1 MSHNICVLPSGS
13 RANNSVEVLTGELSN
28 KITLFSKARGVEFL
42 GPVGIVALKWKTL
55 ILTSSFVTN
64 TPPIISQTH
73 WGEGKFW
80 AFFHFR
86 LINKHSF
93 LPKCTWKE
101 QLFVAF
107 NKTQSWLKRI
117 TFFFSCN
124 RCQNTSRDTIPH
136 SVPTTISKPHFFSPT
151 SMDYTLLNTQVIRI
165 HSMWQYRRPD
175 HAHPFMTQEHVLTIG
190 TETQTQL
197 FPQTE

>member
-1 MSHNICVLPSGS
+1 MENSYTHTVLCNQHTTNNI
-13 RANNSVEVLTGELSN
+13 ANTLRRR
-28 KITLFSKARGVEFL
+28 KIL
-42 GPVGIVALKWKTL
+42 G
-55 ILTSSFVTN
+55 F
-64 TPPIISQTH
+64 
-73 WGEGKFW
+73 
-80 AFFHFR
+80 FFHFR
-86 LINKHSF
+86 LINKHFF

-101 QLFVAF
+101 RLFVTF

-117 TFFFSCN
+117 TLFFFYPATDVRTRQGIQSLTQYLQ
-124 RCQNTSRDTIPH
+124 RYQNPI
-136 SVPTTISKPHFFSPT
+136 FFFPT
-151 SMDYTLLNTQVIRI
+151 SMDYTLFNTQVIRI

>member
-13 RANNSVEVLTGELSN
+13 RANNRVEVLTGELSN

-42 GPVGIVALKWKTL
+42 APVGIVALKWKTL
-55 ILTSSFVTN
+55 ILTLSFVTN

-80 AFFHFR
+80 AFFSTLGLLTNIF
-86 LINKHSF
+86 F

-101 QLFVAF
+101 RLFVTF

-117 TFFFSCN
+117 TFFFFILQQMSEHVKGYN
-124 RCQNTSRDTIPH
+124 PSLSTYNDIKTPFFFPPH
-136 SVPTTISKPHFFSPT
+136 RWITPYSTHKLFTFTVCDNIAVQITH
-151 SMDYTLLNTQVIRI
+151 I
-165 HSMWQYRRPD
+165 HSWHKSM
-175 HAHPFMTQEHVLTIG
+175 F
-190 TETQTQL
+190 
-197 FPQTE
+197 